1 MLKFGQLYADV
12 GVWNGQRI
20 VSKQWVEASTLA
32 RIEQGW
38 LEPEAWDWQ
47 VDGYGYQWWTGYF
60 DYEGRRLASYAAR
73 GYGQQILI
81 VVPGLELVVAVNSHG
96 YAEPVEQSNQVFALI
111 ARFVLPAVAID

>member
-81 VVPGLELVVAVNSHG
+81 VVPGLELVVAANSHG
-96 YAEPVEQSNQVFALI
+96 YEETAEQSNQVFALI